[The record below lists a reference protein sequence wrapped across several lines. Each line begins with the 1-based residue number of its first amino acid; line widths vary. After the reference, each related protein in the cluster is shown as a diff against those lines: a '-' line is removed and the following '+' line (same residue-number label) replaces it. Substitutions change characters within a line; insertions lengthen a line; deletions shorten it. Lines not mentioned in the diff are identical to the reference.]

1 MTIIKLFAIIKDGK
15 WHTITDLSSQ
25 IKVQTD
31 KLTEFFQFLCTQ
43 GIVTYEEKTARIKVE
58 PQWQNLLPTQTE
70 PPAAPAKSPFKPDA
84 QK

>member
-15 WHTITDLSSQ
+15 WHTITDLSGQ

-58 PQWQNLLPTQTE
+58 PEWKNLLPTENRT
-70 PPAAPAKSPFKPDA
+70 PAAPAKSPFKPDA
-84 QK
+84 NK